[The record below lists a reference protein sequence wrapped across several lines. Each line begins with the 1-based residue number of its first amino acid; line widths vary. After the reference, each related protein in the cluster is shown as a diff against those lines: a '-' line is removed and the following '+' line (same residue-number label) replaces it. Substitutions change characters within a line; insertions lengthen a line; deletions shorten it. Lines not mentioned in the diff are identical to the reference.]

1 MSVIQEIDATDDQAP
16 VLVSVC
22 MIAYR
27 HGQFIADAIDGVLAQ
42 NLKGRIELLVSD
54 DVSPDDTREICRRY
68 QSQNPDRI
76 RLLLPERNLGMMPN
90 FLQTL
95 SKCKGRYIAL
105 CDGDDYWTDPR
116 KLQKQVDFLEAN
128 PDHALCFH
136 KAQILVNGTL
146 TEDHIA
152 EPRFAALGRSSVDIL
167 DLLRNTNFIHTPTV
181 VFRRSALELPPEM
194 KHSPIGDYFLY
205 VVLLQHGLAGHLD
218 DTMAVYRKG
227 VGIFSALGQV
237 EVAKNTLA
245 MNTAILAWL
254 KDPVQKEIVLTR
266 TMAQIPQYRNLVAHS
281 MVDPRVAAPYIP
293 LSASLR
299 LVAYNIRRKLGLG
312 TSKQ

>member
-1 MSVIQEIDATDDQAP
+1 MDLIEDPDRIS
-16 VLVSVC
+16 VSVC
-22 MIAYR
+22 MITYG
-27 HGQFIADAIDGVLAQ
+27 HESFITEAIEGVLRQRFAG
-42 NLKGRIELLVSD
+42 KVELVISD
-54 DVSPDDTREICRRY
+54 DRSPDGTREICKKY
-68 QSQNPDRI
+68 QAEHPDRI
-76 RLLLPERNLGMMPN
+76 RLLLPEKNIGVMPN
-90 FLQTL
+90 FMQALQRCRG
-95 SKCKGRYIAL
+95 KYIAL
-105 CDGDDYWTDPR
+105 CEGDDYWTDPL

-128 PDHALCFH
+128 PDHVMCFH
-136 KAQILVNGTL
+136 KAQILEGGVL
-146 TEDHIA
+146 MEDHIA
-152 EPRFAALGRSSVDIL
+152 EPRFASLGKSSVDIL

-181 VFRRSALELPPEM
+181 MFRRSALELPPEM

-293 LSASLR
+293 LGASLR
-299 LVAYNIRRKLGLG
+299 LVAHNIRRKLGLG

>member
-181 VFRRSALELPPEM
+181 VFRRSALELPLEM
-194 KHSPIGDYFLY
+194 ALSPIGDYFLY
-205 VVLLQHGLAGHLD
+205 AVLMQHGKAGHLA

-227 VGIFSALGQV
+227 VGIFSALGRV
-237 EVAKNTLA
+237 EVAKSTMGMYAAL
-245 MNTAILAWL
+245 LSWL
-254 KDPVQKEIVLTR
+254 TDPVQKEIILRRLLDQINRFDKMVAYA
-266 TMAQIPQYRNLVAHS
+266 MA
-281 MVDPRVAAPYIP
+281 DPKVAAPYIP
-293 LSASLR
+293 LRATLSL
-299 LVAYNIRRKLGLG
+299 VVQHIKRKLGWLS
-312 TSKQ
+312 SKQ